1 MRALKK
7 RGITLSKVISIY
19 RKRGMSKTEATKQA
33 KIYMLGYTAAKK
45 GSVNIKTA
53 KKWSRRDKY
62 GRVKKSK
69 KK

>member
-1 MRALKK
+1 MKALKK

-45 GSVNIKTA
+45 GSVLKRQRNGLKEI
-53 KKWSRRDKY
+53 SMEE
-62 GRVKKSK
+62 
-69 KK
+69 